1 MVEFVKDKQRLGE
14 LFADPELEIQNC
26 IQLNENT
33 MQVNY
38 LKKEKY
44 IKDSLKTHPVINS
57 LITAKA
63 RIKLHQTMCQVWASG
78 AKLLYVDTDSIL
90 IWVKRELEKDLRI
103 SISNVIFGHWKDEC
117 PEGLYISQFL
127 GLR

>member
-1 MVEFVKDKQRLGE
+1 MNFTEEIEKISPDQIDKNLSEKTAMKQLMNRVIGKLGQRPAHPMVEFVKDKQRLGE

-63 RIKLHQTMCQVWASG
+63 RIKLHQTMCQV
-78 AKLLYVDTDSIL
+78 
-90 IWVKRELEKDLRI
+90 
-103 SISNVIFGHWKDEC
+103 
-117 PEGLYISQFL
+117 
-127 GLR
+127 